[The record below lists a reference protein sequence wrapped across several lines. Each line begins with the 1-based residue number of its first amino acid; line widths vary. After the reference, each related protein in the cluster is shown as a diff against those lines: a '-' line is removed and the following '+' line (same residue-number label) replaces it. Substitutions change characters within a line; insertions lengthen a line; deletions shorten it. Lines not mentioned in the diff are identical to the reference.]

1 MVEFNPALQS
11 RRQGLSWD
19 KETKVRVSEIREDLK
34 TAGYPMSNKEL
45 FMLFLGI
52 GWKHQLNPGVPP
64 RTTDSARLS
73 ELTAQDF
80 GLFNAIAMSHT
91 ESFEV
96 LSSRDA
102 VLDVV
107 EGFAA
112 GGLRKAAEILDN
124 SQSLITALRTDF
136 WPVIDKWEPSVISQ
150 PEEN

>member
-1 MVEFNPALQS
+1 MSEFNPALQS
-11 RRQGLSWD
+11 RRQALSWD
-19 KETKVRVSEIREDLK
+19 REAKPRVADIREALK
-34 TAGYPMSNKEL
+34 ESGFPMSNKEL

-52 GWKHQLNPGVPP
+52 GWKHKLNPGVPP
-64 RTTDSARLS
+64 RSTDSARLS
-73 ELTAQDF
+73 ELTPQDF

-112 GGLRKAAEILDN
+112 GGLRRAAEMFDN
-124 SQSLITALRTDF
+124 SQSFVTSLRTDF
-136 WPVIDKWEPSVISQ
+136 WPVIEKWEAPKISE
-150 PEEN
+150 PEES